1 MHLNSSQKRQ
11 RVLMMVFGA
20 FAIFFTGYPHIW
32 SVYQPYIRE
41 LTGWTEGQTS
51 MCFYLSMLTFVFGNI
66 FGGRIQDKYNPKI
79 AIAAGGGIFAA
90 GILLSAFLIIPS
102 PLPMYFTYG
111 VMQGFGQGMM
121 YTTILSTAQKWFP
134 GKLGFASGVVVTAN
148 GLCGFF
154 LAPVSRV
161 ILADGGPKTAFLV
174 IGCVI
179 ALSWVFGCIF
189 IKNPRQAGVKEA
201 DSPGWAVDGT
211 PALPEQKQYTSK
223 EMIRTRKFYYLV
235 GTMLFGLIS
244 YFMISPVAQGIQTE
258 RGIAV
263 SIAVAAVMFGSVMNA
278 SARLFLPSIADKI
291 GRVKCVKGVLV
302 ASVMAMVMLVVS
314 KSMFTSITTVAVVMM
329 YGCYGGIMGSFP
341 SLTSSIFG
349 LSHSGEN
356 YGFVMSGIVIA
367 TLLAPFVAN
376 LITANGFDTNMGF
389 VVGIICAAL
398 SVVFILLL
406 ERELSDKRSGINLGN
421 RKEKK
426 PAGIITAKEL

>member
-1 MHLNSSQKRQ
+1 MHLNSRQKKQ

-32 SVYQPYIRE
+32 SLYQPYIRE

-66 FGGRIQDKYNPKI
+66 LGGRIQDKYNPKI

-134 GKLGFASGVVVTAN
+134 NKLGFASGIVVTAN

-154 LAPVSRV
+154 LAPVSRM
-161 ILADGGPKTAFLV
+161 ILAESGPKTAFLV
-174 IGCVI
+174 IGSVI
-179 ALSWVFGCIF
+179 ALSWVLGCIF
-189 IKNPRQAGVKEA
+189 IKNPKQAGVRPLNQ
-201 DSPGWAVDGT
+201 PGWVADGT
-211 PALPEQKQYTSK
+211 AALKLQKQYTSK

-235 GTMLFGLIS
+235 ATMLFGLIS
-244 YFMISPVAQGIQTE
+244 YFMISPVAQGVQTE
-258 RGIAV
+258 RGISV
-263 SIAVAAVMFGSVMNA
+263 SIAVSAVMFGSIMNA

-291 GRVKCVKGVLV
+291 GRVKCVKGVLTVSV
-302 ASVMAMVMLVVS
+302 AAMVMLVLS
-314 KSMFTSITTVAVVMM
+314 KSVFTTIAIVLM

-349 LSHSGEN
+349 LAHSGEN

-367 TLLAPFVAN
+367 TLGAPFVAN
-376 LITANGFDTNMGF
+376 LIIANGFDTNMGF
-389 VVGIICAAL
+389 IVGIICAAL
-398 SVVFILLL
+398 SVMFIILL
-406 ERELSDKRSGINLGN
+406 ERELADKSTGKNLEN
-421 RKEKK
+421 DEEKE
-426 PAGIITAKEL
+426 PARVITAK